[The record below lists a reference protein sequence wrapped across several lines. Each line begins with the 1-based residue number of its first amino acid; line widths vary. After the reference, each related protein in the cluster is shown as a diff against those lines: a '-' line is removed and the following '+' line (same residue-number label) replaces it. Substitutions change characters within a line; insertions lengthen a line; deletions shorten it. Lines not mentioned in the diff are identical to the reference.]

1 MPFDPLHKKSGRKQL
16 LLVSLLTVFALALS
30 GCAMQWTEQW
40 QQAGVNTPTEQS
52 TELLLQ
58 AQTLFE
64 KANDRESLLD
74 SIAAYDKVLAAN
86 PGDTTALT
94 MLSTQKILLGTAYT
108 QSSQEKSR
116 YFRRAMTYAERAM
129 YTNPSFKNLADN
141 GIAPWDAA
149 HALGKNDAQAMFFW
163 VTALQYEFKE
173 GMNLAQKIVNINW
186 MKKGLIFLDRIEE
199 VDPEFGG
206 GAVEF
211 AKVICY
217 YALPTSRGGSK
228 MKGDQYMELAV
239 ERSGKR
245 LLPRWARG
253 KYFYPIK
260 DENEKARQDLEW
272 VAGQD
277 LSQFDDPYPWKVHF
291 QENARE
297 LLN

>member
-1 MPFDPLHKKSGRKQL
+1 MHFDPLHKKSGRNQL

-30 GCAMQWTEQW
+30 GCAMQWTAQW
-40 QQAGVNTPTEQS
+40 QQAGVNRPTEQS

-116 YFRRAMTYAERAM
+116 HFRRAMTYAERAM
-129 YTNPSFKNLADN
+129 YTNPSFKNLADS

-149 HALGKNDAQAMFFW
+149 DALGKNDVQAMFFW

-239 ERSGKR
+239 ERSGTR

-260 DENEKARQDLEW
+260 DETEKARQDLEW